1 MGAAHV
7 FSSALPFWRGHWR
20 KKKCSASR
28 LILMFDAVFAA
39 WKQVFAKQVFAA
51 FH

>member
-1 MGAAHV
+1 MFLAVPYRSGEAT
-7 FSSALPFWRGHWR
+7 GE
-20 KKKCSASR
+20 KKRCSASR
-28 LILMFDAVFAA
+28 LILMFDAVFGA